1 MLDPMADP
9 SRKIFRILRIQVFS
23 FFFFIELGQE
33 VDDKIA
39 DIKNLA
45 YDIST
50 KLKSTSTNLL
60 FELIFYF

>member
-1 MLDPMADP
+1 MADP